1 MQPFPDLSSAT
12 HFPFPESSWLEF
24 KEALSKC
31 VQVRIRETICGLLNI
46 GGGYIVIGVRDYD
59 RYILGVSDD
68 KTADSFQ
75 LRVDDLYHQGII
87 LTEDGK
93 HLPPGA
99 VVSSIVSAAEGKKLL
114 VITVKS
120 EAGQSYRM
128 RDGTRWFRLSVS
140 NYRLSTEFEHQREIE
155 KLRMRLHDVHQ
166 EFLKLAGAAKE
177 AEQKAT
183 AAAAETELLRKAL
196 YESILEKKEGVEEEL
211 KRRWYCLCW

>member
-12 HFPFPESSWLEF
+12 TFPFPESSWLEF

-46 GGGYIVIGVRDYD
+46 GGGYIVIGVRDCD

-75 LRVDDLYHQGII
+75 LRVDDIYHQGIVVI
-87 LTEDGK
+87 EDGK

-99 VVSSIVSAAEGKKLL
+99 VVSAVVSAAEGKKLL
-114 VITVKS
+114 VITVKP

-155 KLRMRLHDVHQ
+155 KLRTRLHEVHQ
-166 EFLKLAGAAKE
+166 EFLNLAGAAKE

-183 AAAAETELLRKAL
+183 ASAAETELLRKAL

-211 KRRWYCLCW
+211 KRRWYCLC